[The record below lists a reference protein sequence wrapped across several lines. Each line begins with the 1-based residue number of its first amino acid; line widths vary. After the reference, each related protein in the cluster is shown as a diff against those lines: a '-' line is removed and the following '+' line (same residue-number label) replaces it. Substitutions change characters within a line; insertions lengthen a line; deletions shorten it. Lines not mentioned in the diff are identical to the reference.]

1 MSAPSGVNSGPN
13 AVCVLPQVELPTL
26 DDENVVEVH
35 EAMCHTSSSPS
46 ITPAAAQNFL
56 VALQEQHALK
66 PNSFKI
72 VVDDTIITVR
82 PPPPHYSP
90 LLAQTRL
97 TLSSPLNQSMSRAQ
111 FTAAMRR
118 TPRADVMLIRK
129 L

>member
-1 MSAPSGVNSGPN
+1 M
-13 AVCVLPQVELPTL
+13 LRQVELPTL
-26 DDENVVEVH
+26 DDENVVEVR

-46 ITPAAAQNFL
+46 ITPPAAQNFL

-82 PPPPHYSP
+82 PPSLPFARTDS
-90 LLAQTRL
+90 RL
-97 TLSSPLNQSMSRAQ
+97 TLPSPLNQSMSRVQ
-111 FTAAMRR
+111 FAAAMRR